1 MSWVA
6 VAIGGSALLGY
17 MGSQKQAGA
26 AESAAQTQLQGT
38 QEAARI
44 QKEMFDILNAQ
55 QKPYR
60 EAGYAGLSKIQEML
74 PFFTKMPTEADI
86 TAMPGYQFGLKQGLG
101 SVSQGMNVLSP
112 GSNVD
117 ISRQKFATDYAL
129 SQGLPAYMKQRSDIF
144 NTLASIA
151 GIGQKATDTSAQ
163 LGQATGSN
171 LGQLAVGGA
180 GALAGG
186 QVGAANAMAGGL
198 SNIGSSLTLASLLNR
213 PTVGAAPVGY
223 GTPVTGGLDWNLA

>member
-6 VAIGGSALLGY
+6 VAIGAGAYLGY
-17 MGSQKQAGA
+17 RGSQRQASA

-38 QEAARI
+38 QEASRI

-55 QKPYR
+55 QAPYR
-60 EAGYAGLSKIQEML
+60 QAGYAGLSKIQDML

-213 PTVGAAPVGY
+213 PTAGAAPVGY

>member
-1 MSWVA
+1 MSWIAVA
-6 VAIGGSALLGY
+6 VGGGALLGY
-17 MGSQKQAGA
+17 MGSRKQASA

-38 QEAARI
+38 QEAARM
-44 QKEMFDILNAQ
+44 QREMFDILNAQ

-60 EAGYAGLSKIQEML
+60 EAGYAGLTKIQEML

-86 TAMPGYQFGLKQGLG
+86 TGMPGYQFGLKQGLG
-101 SVSQGMNVLSP
+101 AVGQGMNVLSP

-117 ISRQKFATDYAL
+117 IARQKFATDYAMT
-129 SQGLPAYMKQRSDIF
+129 QGLPAYMKQRSDIF

-151 GIGQKATDTSAQ
+151 GIGQKATGETSQ
-163 LGQATGSN
+163 LGQATSTN
-171 LGQLAVGGA
+171 LGQLATGGA
-180 GALAGG
+180 GALAAG

-213 PTVGAAPVGY
+213 PTAGAAPAGY
-223 GTPVTGGLDWNLA
+223 GTPVPTSLDFNLA

>member
-17 MGSQKQAGA
+17 MGSRNQASA

-38 QEAARI
+38 QEASRI

-213 PTVGAAPVGY
+213 PTNAAAIGGATTSSLPSWIQY
-223 GTPVTGGLDWNLA
+223 G